1 MSILNKIINNKVI
14 AVIRSTTSDDLS
26 PFIDVIVESGINSI
40 EITLTTPNALS
51 IIKQLRL
58 NYKSSILLG
67 AGTVTDLDSAKKSL
81 DAGAEFIVSPIYNFE
96 VINYLKK
103 NRFPIISGAFSPT
116 EIYNSYHAGVDMI
129 KIFPANLLG
138 LENFKSIQGIMP
150 NLLLMPTG
158 GLTSKNA
165 RNWLD
170 AGADVLGI
178 GSSLI
183 NDQIV
188 SNKDFDTLKLN
199 SQKILESIK

>member
-1 MSILNKIINNKVI
+1 MSILNKIIDNKVI

-51 IIKQLRL
+51 IIKQLRR

-67 AGTVTDLDSAKKSL
+67 AGTVTDLDSAKKGL
-81 DAGAEFIVSPIYNFE
+81 DAGAEFIVSPIYNIE

-116 EIYNSYHAGVDMI
+116 EIYKSYHAGVDMI

-138 LENFKSIQGIMP
+138 LENFKSIQDIMP
-150 NLLLMPTG
+150 NLPLMPTG
-158 GLTSKNA
+158 GLTSENA

-188 SNKDFDTLKLN
+188 SNKDYDTLKLN

>member
-1 MSILNKIINNKVI
+1 MSILNKIIDNKVI

-51 IIKQLRL
+51 IIKRL
-58 NYKSSILLG
+58 KRNYKSSILLG
-67 AGTVTDLDSAKKSL
+67 AGTVTNLDSAKKGL
-81 DAGAEFIVSPIYNFE
+81 DAGAEFIVSPIYNIE

-138 LENFKSIQGIMP
+138 LENFKSIQDIMP
-150 NLLLMPTG
+150 NLPLMPTG
-158 GLTSKNA
+158 GLTSENA

-178 GSSLI
+178 GSSLL

-188 SNKDFDTLKLN
+188 SNKDYDTLKLN

>member
-51 IIKQLRL
+51 VIKQLKSY
-58 NYKSSILLG
+58 YKGSILIG
-67 AGTVTDLDSAKKSL
+67 AGTVTNLDSAKKAL
-81 DAGAEFIVSPIYNFE
+81 DVGAEYIVTPVLNME
-96 VINYLKK
+96 VIDYVKK
-103 NRFPIISGAFSPT
+103 SRFPVISGAFSPT
-116 EIYNSYHAGVDMI
+116 EIYNSFHAGSDMI

-138 LENFKSIQGIMP
+138 IENFKSIQVIMP
-150 NLLLMPTG
+150 KLTLMPTG
-158 GLTSKNA
+158 GISMENA
-165 RNWLD
+165 REWLN

-183 NDQIV
+183 NDQII
-188 SNKDFDTLKLN
+188 SNKDYDKLKSN
-199 SQKILESIK
+199 SKKILESIK

>member
-1 MSILNKIINNKVI
+1 
-14 AVIRSTTSDDLS
+14 
-26 PFIDVIVESGINSI
+26 
-40 EITLTTPNALS
+40 
-51 IIKQLRL
+51 
-58 NYKSSILLG
+58 
-67 AGTVTDLDSAKKSL
+67 
-81 DAGAEFIVSPIYNFE
+81 
-96 VINYLKK
+96 
-103 NRFPIISGAFSPT
+103 
-116 EIYNSYHAGVDMI
+116 MI

-138 LENFKSIQGIMP
+138 LENFKSIQDIMP

-158 GLTSKNA
+158 GLTSENA

-188 SNKDFDTLKLN
+188 SNKDYDKLKLN

>member
-51 IIKQLRL
+51 IIKQLRR

-81 DAGAEFIVSPIYNFE
+81 DAGAEFIVSPIYNIE

>member
-51 IIKQLRL
+51 IIKQLRR

-81 DAGAEFIVSPIYNFE
+81 DAGAEFIVSPIYNIE

-138 LENFKSIQGIMP
+138 LENFKSIQDILP
-150 NLLLMPTG
+150 NLHLMPTG
-158 GLTSKNA
+158 GLTSENA
-165 RNWLD
+165 RDWLD

-199 SQKILESIK
+199 SQKILESIR

>member
-116 EIYNSYHAGVDMI
+116 EIYNSYDAGADMI

-138 LENFKSIQGIMP
+138 IKNFKSLKIIAP
-150 NLLLMPTG
+150 KIPLMVTG
-158 GLTSKNA
+158 GITTNNS
-165 RNWLD
+165 REWLD
-170 AGADVLGI
+170 SGADVLGI

-183 NDQIV
+183 NDQII
-188 SNKDFDTLKLN
+188 SSKDYDKLKLN
-199 SQKILESIK
+199 SKKILESIK

>member
-51 IIKQLRL
+51 VIKQLKSY
-58 NYKSSILLG
+58 YKGSILIG
-67 AGTVTDLDSAKKSL
+67 AGTVTNLNSAKKAL
-81 DAGAEFIVSPIYNFE
+81 DVGAEYIVTPVLNME
-96 VINYLKK
+96 VIDYVKK
-103 NRFPIISGAFSPT
+103 SRFPVISGAFSPT
-116 EIYNSYHAGVDMI
+116 EIYNSFHAGSDMI

-138 LENFKSIQGIMP
+138 IENFKSIQVIMP
-150 NLLLMPTG
+150 KLTLMPTG
-158 GLTSKNA
+158 GISSENA
-165 RNWLD
+165 REWLN

-178 GSSLI
+178 GTSLI
-183 NDQIV
+183 NDQII
-188 SNKDFDTLKLN
+188 SNKDYDKLKSN